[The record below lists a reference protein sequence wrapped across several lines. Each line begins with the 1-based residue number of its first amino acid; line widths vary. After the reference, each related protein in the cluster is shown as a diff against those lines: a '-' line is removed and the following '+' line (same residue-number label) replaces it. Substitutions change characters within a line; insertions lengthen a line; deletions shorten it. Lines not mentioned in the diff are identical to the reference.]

1 MEIVF
6 ECGGVTGHRL
16 FEDLR
21 LFAFVQHFGEQ
32 PEVVPLGFRVF
43 GQGEE
48 MAADQQW
55 LITLAFGQLEVAAM
69 TFEGAFGQMLAALA
83 VDEAARVIVV
93 FEVGQGVAT
102 VFAFQGQAR
111 FFEVVVATGGAAG
124 AGFQAQVE
132 ALDNRVAGDHAGVL
146 LIGHRGQFREH
157 RLVIAENELVRVGA
171 VLEVEVNAF
180 FLAQALDEVQIRLVV
195 LHAVD
200 AFRIDRTGLEFVG
213 VALDAVLFQHHADD
227 FRHAEVLED
236 ALVDAVREVSQLRAQ
251 RHRITGQAFARVTLR
266 GAVDLAMDAAAVR
279 RQLQE
284 GHYSSMIRGAWV
296 DSYLQTQELLG
307 LKEGQGVSS
316 EDEADYKAFEAR
328 LQEQMANYR
337 KTMATDEDR
346 SEFAL
351 FEKYHDTYMQ
361 IQDAVLD
368 LHKRN
373 LEADA
378 IKLFN
383 EKLTPAWYT
392 GRMKLNDII
401 GENKVVADTAMANID
416 DAVAT
421 AKVSMVIS
429 LLVAVLA
436 AGLCGLLLM
445 RAIMAPMNRIVTI
458 LDIMR
463 TGDLSSRLNLDR
475 KDEFGAVETGFNDMM
490 TELTS
495 LVSQAQRSSVQ
506 VTTSV
511 TEIAATSKQQQATAT
526 ETAATTTEIGAT
538 SREIAATSRDLVR
551 TMTEV
556 STAADQASVLAG
568 SGQQG
573 LARMEDTMHSVMG
586 AADLVNAKLAILNE
600 KAGNINQVVVTIVKV
615 ADQTN
620 LLSLNAAIEAEKAG
634 EYGRGFAV
642 VATEVRRLADQTAV
656 ATYDIEQMV
665 REIQSAVSAGV
676 MGMDKFSEEVRR
688 GMSEVQQVGEQLSQ
702 IIHQVQALAPR
713 VLMVNE
719 GMQAQATG
727 AEQINHALV
736 QLGDASSQ
744 TVESLRQASF
754 AIDELSQVAVGLRS
768 GVSRF
773 KV

>member
-1 MEIVF
+1 MKNW
-6 ECGGVTGHRL
+6 T
-16 FEDLR
+16 LR
-21 LFAFVQHFGEQ
+21 QRILASFAVII
-32 PEVVPLGFRVF
+32 
-43 GQGEE
+43 
-48 MAADQQW
+48 A
-55 LITLAFGQLEVAAM
+55 I
-69 TFEGAFGQMLAALA
+69 MLLM
-83 VDEAARVIVV
+83 
-93 FEVGQGVAT
+93 
-102 VFAFQGQAR
+102 
-111 FFEVVVATGGAAG
+111 VVVS
-124 AGFQAQVE
+124 FSRLLSIQSSEEEVRLD
-132 ALDNRVAGDHAGVL
+132 ALPGVYYSTL
-146 LIGHRGQFREH
+146 LRSAWGESYIRTLELIG
-157 RLVIAENELVRVGA
+157 
-171 VLEVEVNAF
+171 
-180 FLAQALDEVQIRLVV
+180 
-195 LHAVD
+195 
-200 AFRIDRTGLEFVG
+200 
-213 VALDAVLFQHHADD
+213 
-227 FRHAEVLED
+227 
-236 ALVDAVREVSQLRAQ
+236 
-251 RHRITGQAFARVTLR
+251 
-266 GAVDLAMDAAAVR
+266 
-279 RQLQE
+279 
-284 GHYSSMIRGAWV
+284 
-296 DSYLQTQELLG
+296 
-307 LKEGQGVSS
+307 EGQGR
-316 EDEADYKAFEAR
+316 ELTGAEKDQFQDFETR
-328 LQEQMANYR
+328 LQQQVDNYKRTIFDDADRANFTDFERTRETYSRLLADVHTNYQRGDYPKARAEFYDQTRPIWSQGR
-337 KTMATDEDR
+337 K
-346 SEFAL
+346 
-351 FEKYHDTYMQ
+351 Q
-361 IQDAVLD
+361 
-368 LHKRN
+368 
-373 LEADA
+373 
-378 IKLFN
+378 
-383 EKLTPAWYT
+383 
-392 GRMKLNDII
+392 LNDII
-401 GENKVVADTAMANID
+401 VTNKKVADDASD
-416 DAVAT
+416 DIGSSIKA
-421 AKVSMVIS
+421 AKISMGIS
-429 LLVAVLA
+429 LLVAIIA
-436 AGLCGLLLM
+436 ATACGLLLM
-445 RAIMAPMNRIVTI
+445 RSIMSPMQRIVAI
-458 LDIMR
+458 LETMR
-463 TGDLSSRLNLDR
+463 TGDLSKRLDLDR

-490 TELTS
+490 TELTG

-511 TEIAATSKQQQATAT
+511 TEIAATSRQQQATAT

-556 STAADQASVLAG
+556 TSAADQASILAG

-573 LARMEDTMHSVMG
+573 LARMEDTMHQVMG

-688 GMSEVQQVGEQLSQ
+688 GMFEVTQVGEQLTQ

-727 AEQINHALV
+727 AEQINQALV

>member
-1 MEIVF
+1 VKNW
-6 ECGGVTGHRL
+6 T
-16 FEDLR
+16 LR
-21 LFAFVQHFGEQ
+21 QRILASFAVII
-32 PEVVPLGFRVF
+32 
-43 GQGEE
+43 
-48 MAADQQW
+48 A
-55 LITLAFGQLEVAAM
+55 I
-69 TFEGAFGQMLAALA
+69 MLLM
-83 VDEAARVIVV
+83 
-93 FEVGQGVAT
+93 
-102 VFAFQGQAR
+102 
-111 FFEVVVATGGAAG
+111 VVVSYSRLLKIETSENSVRDDAIP
-124 AGFQAQVE
+124 
-132 ALDNRVAGDHAGVL
+132 GVY
-146 LIGHRGQFREH
+146 
-157 RLVIAENELVRVGA
+157 
-171 VLEVEVNAF
+171 
-180 FLAQALDEVQIRLVV
+180 
-195 LHAVD
+195 
-200 AFRIDRTGLEFVG
+200 
-213 VALDAVLFQHHADD
+213 
-227 FRHAEVLED
+227 
-236 ALVDAVREVSQLRAQ
+236 
-251 RHRITGQAFARVTLR
+251 
-266 GAVDLAMDAAAVR
+266 
-279 RQLQE
+279 
-284 GHYSSMIRGAWV
+284 YSSMIRGAWV

-316 EDEADYKAFEAR
+316 EDAADYKAFEAR

-346 SEFAL
+346 TEFAA
-351 FEKYHDTYMQ
+351 FEKYHDAYVQ

-378 IKLFN
+378 VKMFHD
-383 EKLTPAWYT
+383 KLTPAWYS

-401 GENKVVADTAMANID
+401 GENKKVADQAMNNID
-416 DAVAT
+416 DAVAA
-421 AKVSMVIS
+421 AKVSMFIS

-445 RAIMAPMNRIVTI
+445 RAIMAPMNRIVQI
-458 LDIMR
+458 LETMR

-490 TELTS
+490 TELTA

>member
-1 MEIVF
+1 VKNW
-6 ECGGVTGHRL
+6 T
-16 FEDLR
+16 LR
-21 LFAFVQHFGEQ
+21 QRILASFAVII
-32 PEVVPLGFRVF
+32 
-43 GQGEE
+43 
-48 MAADQQW
+48 A
-55 LITLAFGQLEVAAM
+55 I
-69 TFEGAFGQMLAALA
+69 MLLM
-83 VDEAARVIVV
+83 
-93 FEVGQGVAT
+93 
-102 VFAFQGQAR
+102 
-111 FFEVVVATGGAAG
+111 VVVSYTRLLSI
-124 AGFQAQVE
+124 QSSEE
-132 ALDNRVAGDHAGVL
+132 AVSDDALPGVYFSTL
-146 LIGHRGQFREH
+146 VRSAWGESYIRTLELIGEGKARELT
-157 RLVIAENELVRVGA
+157 RAE
-171 VLEVEVNAF
+171 
-180 FLAQALDEVQIRLVV
+180 QDQY
-195 LHAVD
+195 
-200 AFRIDRTGLEFVG
+200 
-213 VALDAVLFQHHADD
+213 AD
-227 FRHAEVLED
+227 FETR
-236 ALVDAVREVSQLRAQ
+236 
-251 RHRITGQAFARVTLR
+251 
-266 GAVDLAMDAAAVR
+266 
-279 RQLQE
+279 
-284 GHYSSMIRGAWV
+284 
-296 DSYLQTQELLG
+296 LQTQIDG
-307 LKEGQGVSS
+307 
-316 EDEADYKAFEAR
+316 YK
-328 LQEQMANYR
+328 
-337 KTMATDEDR
+337 KTIFDDTDR
-346 SEFAL
+346 NNFNV
-351 FEKYHDTYMQ
+351 FEKQRETYSRLLNDVIKAYQ
-361 IQDAVLD
+361 NGDYASARTEFYGQVNPVWLQGRKQLNDLIVANKAVADQATSNIESAVL
-368 LHKRN
+368 
-373 LEADA
+373 
-378 IKLFN
+378 
-383 EKLTPAWYT
+383 
-392 GRMKLNDII
+392 
-401 GENKVVADTAMANID
+401 
-416 DAVAT
+416 T
-421 AKVSMVIS
+421 AKVTLGIS
-429 LLVAVLA
+429 LIVAILA
-436 AGLCGLLLM
+436 AGTCGLLLM
-445 RAIMAPMNRIVTI
+445 RTILAPMNRIVRI
-458 LDIMR
+458 LDTMR
-463 TGDLSSRLNLDR
+463 TGDLSSRLKLDR
-475 KDEFGAVETGFNDMM
+475 NDEFGSVQTGFNDMV
-490 TELTS
+490 TELAA

-556 STAADQASVLAG
+556 TSAADQASILAG

-586 AADLVNAKLAILNE
+586 AADLVNSKLAILNE

-688 GMSEVQQVGEQLSQ
+688 GMFEVTQVGEQLSQ

-727 AEQINHALV
+727 AEQINQALV

>member
-1 MEIVF
+1 MKNW
-6 ECGGVTGHRL
+6 T
-16 FEDLR
+16 LR
-21 LFAFVQHFGEQ
+21 QRILASFAVII
-32 PEVVPLGFRVF
+32 
-43 GQGEE
+43 
-48 MAADQQW
+48 A
-55 LITLAFGQLEVAAM
+55 I
-69 TFEGAFGQMLAALA
+69 MLLM
-83 VDEAARVIVV
+83 
-93 FEVGQGVAT
+93 
-102 VFAFQGQAR
+102 
-111 FFEVVVATGGAAG
+111 VVASYSRLLSIESSEET
-124 AGFQAQVE
+124 VRT
-132 ALDNRVAGDHAGVL
+132 DSIPGVY
-146 LIGHRGQFREH
+146 
-157 RLVIAENELVRVGA
+157 
-171 VLEVEVNAF
+171 
-180 FLAQALDEVQIRLVV
+180 
-195 LHAVD
+195 
-200 AFRIDRTGLEFVG
+200 
-213 VALDAVLFQHHADD
+213 
-227 FRHAEVLED
+227 
-236 ALVDAVREVSQLRAQ
+236 
-251 RHRITGQAFARVTLR
+251 
-266 GAVDLAMDAAAVR
+266 
-279 RQLQE
+279 
-284 GHYSSMIRGAWV
+284 YSSMVRSAWV
-296 DSYLQTQELLG
+296 DSYVLTLQLVGSATQRDLTSEDRKLYASYEDRMNQEL
-307 LKEGQGVSS
+307 
-316 EDEADYKAFEAR
+316 D
-328 LQEQMANYR
+328 NYR
-337 KTMATDEDR
+337 TTIFDDQDRAEFDEFERIHGEYTKALSGVLQFYEDKKTE
-346 SEFAL
+346 
-351 FEKYHDTYMQ
+351 Q
-361 IQDAVLD
+361 
-368 LHKRN
+368 
-373 LEADA
+373 ADA
-378 IKLFN
+378 MLN
-383 EKLTPAWYT
+383 EQLAPLWAA
-392 GRMKLNDII
+392 GRKQLNTII
-401 GENKVVADTAMANID
+401 DTNRTQANHATETIAN
-416 DAVAT
+416 AVTT
-421 AKVSMVIS
+421 AKISMVIS
-429 LLVAVLA
+429 LIVAVLA
-436 AGLCGLLLM
+436 AGLCGYLLL
-445 RAIMAPMNRIVTI
+445 RAIMSPMQRIVSI
-458 LDIMR
+458 LETMR
-463 TGDLSSRLNLDR
+463 SGDLSSRLNLDR

-490 TELTS
+490 TELTA

-556 STAADQASVLAG
+556 TSAADQASILAG

-573 LARMEDTMHSVMG
+573 LARMEETMHSVMG

-688 GMSEVQQVGEQLSQ
+688 GMAEVTQVGEQLSQ

-727 AEQINHALV
+727 AEQINLALV

>member
-1 MEIVF
+1 MKNW
-6 ECGGVTGHRL
+6 T
-16 FEDLR
+16 LR
-21 LFAFVQHFGEQ
+21 QRILASFAVII
-32 PEVVPLGFRVF
+32 
-43 GQGEE
+43 
-48 MAADQQW
+48 A
-55 LITLAFGQLEVAAM
+55 I
-69 TFEGAFGQMLAALA
+69 MLLM
-83 VDEAARVIVV
+83 
-93 FEVGQGVAT
+93 
-102 VFAFQGQAR
+102 
-111 FFEVVVATGGAAG
+111 VVVTYS
-124 AGFQAQVE
+124 
-132 ALDNRVAGDHAGVL
+132 RL
-146 LIGHRGQFREH
+146 LKIESSEQE
-157 RLVIAENELVRVGA
+157 VR
-171 VLEVEVNAF
+171 
-180 FLAQALDEVQIRLVV
+180 
-195 LHAVD
+195 
-200 AFRIDRTGLEFVG
+200 T
-213 VALDAVLFQHHADD
+213 DAVPG
-227 FRHAEVLED
+227 VY
-236 ALVDAVREVSQLRAQ
+236 
-251 RHRITGQAFARVTLR
+251 
-266 GAVDLAMDAAAVR
+266 
-279 RQLQE
+279 
-284 GHYSSMIRGAWV
+284 YSSMIRGGWV
-296 DSYLQTQELLG
+296 DSYVKTQQLVG
-307 LKEGQGVSS
+307 LSGQREITA
-316 EDEADYKAFEAR
+316 EDQALYQGYEKHLREEIQNYQKLIEDPADQASFDEFEVNHQDFNKALA
-328 LQEQMANYR
+328 
-337 KTMATDEDR
+337 K
-346 SEFAL
+346 
-351 FEKYHDTYMQ
+351 
-361 IQDAVLD
+361 VLD
-368 LHKRN
+368 LYQRKEYEGARLA
-373 LEADA
+373 LE
-378 IKLFN
+378 K
-383 EKLTPAWYT
+383 ELTPAWLGGRVHLNQIIERNRELAEQASLTIGRAVT
-392 GRMKLNDII
+392 GA
-401 GENKVVADTAMANID
+401 EVAMGL
-416 DAVAT
+416 
-421 AKVSMVIS
+421 SF
-429 LLVAVLA
+429 LVAVLVA
-436 AGLCGLLLM
+436 VLCGLLLM
-445 RAIMAPMNRIVTI
+445 RAIMGPMNRIVEI
-458 LDIMR
+458 LEIMR
-463 TGDLSSRLNLDR
+463 SGDLSRRLNLAR

-490 TELTS
+490 AELTS

-511 TEIAATSKQQQATAT
+511 TEIAATSREQQATAT

-556 STAADQASVLAG
+556 STAADQASVAAG

-573 LARMEDTMHSVMG
+573 LARMEETMHSVMG

-688 GMSEVQQVGEQLSQ
+688 GMAEVQQVGEQLSQ

-744 TVESLRQASF
+744 TVESLRQASS

>member
-1 MEIVF
+1 MKNW
-6 ECGGVTGHRL
+6 T
-16 FEDLR
+16 LR
-21 LFAFVQHFGEQ
+21 QRILASFAVII
-32 PEVVPLGFRVF
+32 
-43 GQGEE
+43 
-48 MAADQQW
+48 A
-55 LITLAFGQLEVAAM
+55 I
-69 TFEGAFGQMLAALA
+69 MLLM
-83 VDEAARVIVV
+83 
-93 FEVGQGVAT
+93 
-102 VFAFQGQAR
+102 
-111 FFEVVVATGGAAG
+111 VVVSYSRLLKIETS
-124 AGFQAQVE
+124 E
-132 ALDNRVAGDHAGVL
+132 AS
-146 LIGHRGQFREH
+146 
-157 RLVIAENELVRVGA
+157 VR
-171 VLEVEVNAF
+171 
-180 FLAQALDEVQIRLVV
+180 D
-195 LHAVD
+195 
-200 AFRIDRTGLEFVG
+200 
-213 VALDAVLFQHHADD
+213 
-227 FRHAEVLED
+227 D
-236 ALVDAVREVSQLRAQ
+236 ALPGVY
-251 RHRITGQAFARVTLR
+251 
-266 GAVDLAMDAAAVR
+266 
-279 RQLQE
+279 
-284 GHYSSMIRGAWV
+284 YSSTIRGAWV
-296 DSYLQTQELLG
+296 DSYLQIQEMLG
-307 LKEGQGVSS
+307 LKEGQGISA
-316 EDEADYKAFEAR
+316 EDAADFKSFEAR
-328 LQEQMANYR
+328 LQDAMSNYR
-337 KTMATDEDR
+337 STVTTEEDR
-346 SEFAL
+346 VEFAA
-351 FEKYHDTYMQ
+351 FEKLHADYGKILAT
-361 IQDAVLD
+361 VLD

-373 LEADA
+373 QEAEA

-383 EKLTPAWYT
+383 EQLTPTWTA
-392 GRMKLNDII
+392 GRIKLNDILR
-401 GENKVVADTAMANID
+401 ENKAVADQDMANID
-416 DAVAT
+416 DAVVT
-421 AKVSMVIS
+421 AKIIMGIS
-429 LLVAVLA
+429 LLIAVLA

-445 RAIMAPMNRIVTI
+445 RAIMAPMNRIVEI
-458 LDIMR
+458 LEIMR
-463 TGDLSSRLNLDR
+463 TGDLSRRLSLAR

>member
-1 MEIVF
+1 MKNW
-6 ECGGVTGHRL
+6 T
-16 FEDLR
+16 LR
-21 LFAFVQHFGEQ
+21 QRILASFA
-32 PEVVPLGFRVF
+32 
-43 GQGEE
+43 
-48 MAADQQW
+48 
-55 LITLAFGQLEVAAM
+55 
-69 TFEGAFGQMLAALA
+69 
-83 VDEAARVIVV
+83 VII
-93 FEVGQGVAT
+93 AIMSLM
-102 VFAFQGQAR
+102 
-111 FFEVVVATGGAAG
+111 VVASYS
-124 AGFQAQVE
+124 
-132 ALDNRVAGDHAGVL
+132 
-146 LIGHRGQFREH
+146 
-157 RLVIAENELVRVGA
+157 RLVSIESSQDQVRT
-171 VLEVEVNAF
+171 
-180 FLAQALDEVQIRLVV
+180 DSIP
-195 LHAVD
+195 
-200 AFRIDRTGLEFVG
+200 GLF
-213 VALDAVLFQHHADD
+213 H
-227 FRHAEVLED
+227 
-236 ALVDAVREVSQLRAQ
+236 
-251 RHRITGQAFARVTLR
+251 
-266 GAVDLAMDAAAVR
+266 
-279 RQLQE
+279 
-284 GHYSSMIRGAWV
+284 SSMIRSAWV
-296 DSYLQTQELLG
+296 DSYVETLHLMNEPSGRPLTKEEVALYKSFDERLEKELAGYRSTIHESDDESLYEEF
-307 LKEGQGVSS
+307 LVLRKKYEQSLSS
-316 EDEADYKAFEAR
+316 VIG
-328 LQEQMANYR
+328 
-337 KTMATDEDR
+337 
-346 SEFAL
+346 L
-351 FEKYHDTYMQ
+351 FEKNDIVEARRLLGDQLTADWNAGRQQLNKM
-361 IQDAVLD
+361 IQDNQNAAIQASIHISDSVL
-368 LHKRN
+368 
-373 LEADA
+373 A
-378 IKLFN
+378 
-383 EKLTPAWYT
+383 
-392 GRMKLNDII
+392 
-401 GENKVVADTAMANID
+401 
-416 DAVAT
+416 
-421 AKVSMVIS
+421 AKASMLIS
-429 LLVAVLA
+429 LLIAVIA
-436 AGLCGLLLM
+436 AGLCGFLLM
-445 RAIMAPMNRIVTI
+445 RAIMSPMQRIVSI
-458 LDIMR
+458 LEIMR
-463 TGDLSSRLNLDR
+463 SGDLSSRLNLER

-490 TELTS
+490 TELTA

-556 STAADQASVLAG
+556 TSAADQASILAG

-573 LARMEDTMHSVMG
+573 LARMEETMHQVMG

-688 GMSEVQQVGEQLSQ
+688 GMSEVQDVGEQLSQ

-754 AIDELSQVAVGLRS
+754 AIDELSQVAIGLRS

>member
-1 MEIVF
+1 VKNW
-6 ECGGVTGHRL
+6 T
-16 FEDLR
+16 LR
-21 LFAFVQHFGEQ
+21 QRILASFAVII
-32 PEVVPLGFRVF
+32 
-43 GQGEE
+43 
-48 MAADQQW
+48 A
-55 LITLAFGQLEVAAM
+55 I
-69 TFEGAFGQMLAALA
+69 MLLM
-83 VDEAARVIVV
+83 
-93 FEVGQGVAT
+93 
-102 VFAFQGQAR
+102 
-111 FFEVVVATGGAAG
+111 VVVAFNRLLVIETSGDEVRLDALPGVYYSSTVRAAWVETYLRTQQLLAEG
-124 AGFQAQVE
+124 EGRSLTNAEEDQYKDFEDRLQAQIANYEKSIFEESDRQDFAQFLQLRERYQLV
-132 ALDNRVAGDHAGVL
+132 LNGVL
-146 LIGHRGQFREH
+146 AAYQGDNFPLAKRIFAEQVTPLWFEGRKTLNALGTKNK
-157 RLVIAENELVRVGA
+157 VIADKA
-171 VLEVEVNAF
+171 S
-180 FLAQALDEVQIRLVV
+180 
-195 LHAVD
+195 D
-200 AFRIDRTGLEFVG
+200 AILS
-213 VALDAVLFQHHADD
+213 A
-227 FRHAEVLED
+227 
-236 ALVDAVREVSQLRAQ
+236 
-251 RHRITGQAFARVTLR
+251 
-266 GAVDLAMDAAAVR
+266 
-279 RQLQE
+279 
-284 GHYSSMIRGAWV
+284 
-296 DSYLQTQELLG
+296 
-307 LKEGQGVSS
+307 VSS
-316 EDEADYKAFEAR
+316 
-328 LQEQMANYR
+328 
-337 KTMATDEDR
+337 
-346 SEFAL
+346 
-351 FEKYHDTYMQ
+351 
-361 IQDAVLD
+361 
-368 LHKRN
+368 
-373 LEADA
+373 
-378 IKLFN
+378 
-383 EKLTPAWYT
+383 
-392 GRMKLNDII
+392 
-401 GENKVVADTAMANID
+401 
-416 DAVAT
+416 
-421 AKVSMVIS
+421 AKITLGIS
-429 LLVAVLA
+429 LLVAVLVA
-436 AGLCGLLLM
+436 AVCGLLLM
-445 RAIMAPMNRIVTI
+445 RSILAPMNRIVRI
-458 LDIMR
+458 LETMR

-475 KDEFGAVETGFNDMM
+475 NDEFGSVQTGFNDMV
-490 TELTS
+490 TELAQ

-556 STAADQASVLAG
+556 TSAADQASILAG

-586 AADLVNAKLAILNE
+586 AADLVNSKLAILNE

-688 GMSEVQQVGEQLSQ
+688 GMFEVTQVGEQLSQ

-727 AEQINHALV
+727 AEQINQALV

>member
-1 MEIVF
+1 MKNW
-6 ECGGVTGHRL
+6 T
-16 FEDLR
+16 LR
-21 LFAFVQHFGEQ
+21 QRILASFAVII
-32 PEVVPLGFRVF
+32 
-43 GQGEE
+43 
-48 MAADQQW
+48 A
-55 LITLAFGQLEVAAM
+55 I
-69 TFEGAFGQMLAALA
+69 MLLM
-83 VDEAARVIVV
+83 
-93 FEVGQGVAT
+93 
-102 VFAFQGQAR
+102 
-111 FFEVVVATGGAAG
+111 VVASYSRLLSIQTSEET
-124 AGFQAQVE
+124 VRN
-132 ALDNRVAGDHAGVL
+132 DSIPGVY
-146 LIGHRGQFREH
+146 
-157 RLVIAENELVRVGA
+157 
-171 VLEVEVNAF
+171 
-180 FLAQALDEVQIRLVV
+180 
-195 LHAVD
+195 
-200 AFRIDRTGLEFVG
+200 
-213 VALDAVLFQHHADD
+213 
-227 FRHAEVLED
+227 
-236 ALVDAVREVSQLRAQ
+236 
-251 RHRITGQAFARVTLR
+251 
-266 GAVDLAMDAAAVR
+266 
-279 RQLQE
+279 
-284 GHYSSMIRGAWV
+284 YSSMVRSAWV
-296 DSYLQTQELLG
+296 DSFVLTLQLVGSSTQRDLT
-307 LKEGQGVSS
+307 S
-316 EDEADYKAFEAR
+316 EDRKLYASYEER
-328 LQEQMANYR
+328 LNRELENYR
-337 KTMATDEDR
+337 GTIFDNQDRAEFDEFERLHQIYGKTLA
-346 SEFAL
+346 
-351 FEKYHDTYMQ
+351 Q
-361 IQDAVLD
+361 VLQ
-368 LHKRN
+368 L
-373 LEADA
+373 
-378 IKLFN
+378 
-383 EKLTPAWYT
+383 Y
-392 GRMKLNDII
+392 
-401 GENKVVADTAMANID
+401 ENKEFEQAEALVSEQLAPVWASGRKQLNTLIDSNRSSATTASENIAQ
-416 DAVAT
+416 AVTA
-421 AKVSMVIS
+421 AKVSMLIS
-429 LLVAVLA
+429 LAIAVLA
-436 AGLCGLLLM
+436 AALCGFLLLQ
-445 RAIMAPMNRIVTI
+445 AIMSPMKRIVAI
-458 LDIMR
+458 LEVMR
-463 TGDLSSRLNLDR
+463 SGDLRSRLNLER

-490 TELTS
+490 TELTA

-556 STAADQASVLAG
+556 TSAADQASILAG

-573 LARMEDTMHSVMG
+573 LARMEETMHSVMG

-688 GMSEVQQVGEQLSQ
+688 GMFEVTQVGEQLSQ
-702 IIHQVQALAPR
+702 IIHLVQALAPR

-727 AEQINHALV
+727 AEQINLALV

>member
-1 MEIVF
+1 MKNW
-6 ECGGVTGHRL
+6 T
-16 FEDLR
+16 LR
-21 LFAFVQHFGEQ
+21 QRILASFAVII
-32 PEVVPLGFRVF
+32 
-43 GQGEE
+43 
-48 MAADQQW
+48 A
-55 LITLAFGQLEVAAM
+55 I
-69 TFEGAFGQMLAALA
+69 MLLM
-83 VDEAARVIVV
+83 
-93 FEVGQGVAT
+93 
-102 VFAFQGQAR
+102 
-111 FFEVVVATGGAAG
+111 VVVSYSRLLKI
-124 AGFQAQVE
+124 E
-132 ALDNRVAGDHAGVL
+132 ASEAS
-146 LIGHRGQFREH
+146 
-157 RLVIAENELVRVGA
+157 VR
-171 VLEVEVNAF
+171 
-180 FLAQALDEVQIRLVV
+180 D
-195 LHAVD
+195 
-200 AFRIDRTGLEFVG
+200 
-213 VALDAVLFQHHADD
+213 
-227 FRHAEVLED
+227 D
-236 ALVDAVREVSQLRAQ
+236 ALPGLY
-251 RHRITGQAFARVTLR
+251 
-266 GAVDLAMDAAAVR
+266 
-279 RQLQE
+279 
-284 GHYSSMIRGAWV
+284 YSSMVRSAWV
-296 DSYLQTQELLG
+296 DTYLQTQEMLG
-307 LKEGQGVSS
+307 LKEGQGFSA
-316 EDEADYKAFEAR
+316 EEAEKSQTYQAH
-328 LQEQMANYR
+328 LQEQMARYQE
-337 KTMATDEDR
+337 TVTTDEDKV
-346 SEFAL
+346 EYAV
-351 FEKYHDTYMQ
+351 FEKLHENYHKVLA
-361 IQDAVLD
+361 AVHD

-373 LEADA
+373 QEVEA
-378 IKLFN
+378 IKMFN
-383 EKLTPAWYT
+383 EQLTPAWT
-392 GRMKLNDII
+392 AGRMKLNDII
-401 GENKVVADTAMANID
+401 RENKAVADVDVANID
-416 DAVAT
+416 DAVIT
-421 AKVSMVIS
+421 AKVIMGIS
-429 LLVAVLA
+429 LLVAILA

-445 RAIMAPMNRIVTI
+445 RAIMAPMNRIVQI
-458 LDIMR
+458 LEIMR
-463 TGDLSSRLNLDR
+463 TGDLSSRLNLER

-556 STAADQASVLAG
+556 STAADQASVAAG

-573 LARMEDTMHSVMG
+573 LARMEETMHSVMG

>member
-1 MEIVF
+1 MKNWTLRQRILASFTVIIAIMLLM
-6 ECGGVTGHRL
+6 VVVSYSRL
-16 FEDLR
+16 LKIE
-21 LFAFVQHFGEQ
+21 A
-32 PEVVPLGFRVF
+32 
-43 GQGEE
+43 GEE
-48 MAADQQW
+48 RM
-55 LITLAFGQLEVAAM
+55 
-69 TFEGAFGQMLAALA
+69 
-83 VDEAARVIVV
+83 R
-93 FEVGQGVAT
+93 
-102 VFAFQGQAR
+102 
-111 FFEVVVATGGAAG
+111 
-124 AGFQAQVE
+124 
-132 ALDNRVAGDHAGVL
+132 N
-146 LIGHRGQFREH
+146 
-157 RLVIAENELVRVGA
+157 
-171 VLEVEVNAF
+171 
-180 FLAQALDEVQIRLVV
+180 
-195 LHAVD
+195 
-200 AFRIDRTGLEFVG
+200 
-213 VALDAVLFQHHADD
+213 DAVPGVYF
-227 FRHAEVLED
+227 
-236 ALVDAVREVSQLRAQ
+236 
-251 RHRITGQAFARVTLR
+251 
-266 GAVDLAMDAAAVR
+266 
-279 RQLQE
+279 
-284 GHYSSMIRGAWV
+284 SSMIRGAWV
-296 DSYLQTQELLG
+296 DNYRQTMEIIGLKRNQGISAEDQENFKKYEENLQTQMAGYQQSITIE
-307 LKEGQGVSS
+307 
-316 EDEADYKAFEAR
+316 EDRIAFAAFEKDH
-328 LQEQMANYR
+328 QEFNRVMA
-337 KTMATDEDR
+337 
-346 SEFAL
+346 
-351 FEKYHDTYMQ
+351 Q
-361 IQDAVLD
+361 VLD
-368 LHKRN
+368 LHLRDQSA
-373 LEADA
+373 EA
-378 IKLFN
+378 IRLFN
-383 EKLTPAWYT
+383 EQLTPLWIK
-392 GRMKLNDII
+392 GRIKLNELISF
-401 GENKVVADTAMANID
+401 NKRIADSATHAID
-416 DAVAT
+416 DAVAA
-421 AKVSMVIS
+421 AKVGMGVS
-429 LLVAVLA
+429 LLVAIFV

-445 RAIMAPMNRIVTI
+445 RAIMAPMNRIVSI
-458 LDIMR
+458 LEIMR
-463 TGDLSSRLNLDR
+463 TGDLSGRLNLER

-490 TELTS
+490 TELTA

-556 STAADQASVLAG
+556 SSAADQASVLAG

-688 GMSEVQQVGEQLSQ
+688 GMAEVQQVGEQLSQ

>member
-1 MEIVF
+1 MKNW
-6 ECGGVTGHRL
+6 T
-16 FEDLR
+16 LR
-21 LFAFVQHFGEQ
+21 QRILASFAVII
-32 PEVVPLGFRVF
+32 
-43 GQGEE
+43 
-48 MAADQQW
+48 A
-55 LITLAFGQLEVAAM
+55 I
-69 TFEGAFGQMLAALA
+69 MLLM
-83 VDEAARVIVV
+83 
-93 FEVGQGVAT
+93 
-102 VFAFQGQAR
+102 
-111 FFEVVVATGGAAG
+111 VVVSYS
-124 AGFQAQVE
+124 
-132 ALDNRVAGDHAGVL
+132 RL
-146 LIGHRGQFREH
+146 LKIESS
-157 RLVIAENELVRVGA
+157 EESVR
-171 VLEVEVNAF
+171 
-180 FLAQALDEVQIRLVV
+180 D
-195 LHAVD
+195 
-200 AFRIDRTGLEFVG
+200 
-213 VALDAVLFQHHADD
+213 DAVPGVYL
-227 FRHAEVLED
+227 
-236 ALVDAVREVSQLRAQ
+236 
-251 RHRITGQAFARVTLR
+251 
-266 GAVDLAMDAAAVR
+266 
-279 RQLQE
+279 
-284 GHYSSMIRGAWV
+284 SSMIRSAWV
-296 DSYLQTQELLG
+296 DSYLDTLDIIG
-307 LKEGQGVSS
+307 LRKDKVVT
-316 EDEADYKAFEAR
+316 EADKADFKTFEAR
-328 LQEQMANYR
+328 IVEQMANYE
-337 KTMATDEDR
+337 KTINGDIDR
-346 SEFAL
+346 AEFNQFETLHQAYNKAL
-351 FEKYHDTYMQ
+351 DG
-361 IQDAVLD
+361 VLD
-368 LHKRN
+368 ALQRQDFATARKVFD
-373 LEADA
+373 EQ
-378 IKLFN
+378 
-383 EKLTPAWYT
+383 LTPTWTA
-392 GRMKLNDII
+392 GRVKLNEII
-401 GENKVVADTAMANID
+401 TENKNVADRATNAID
-416 DAVAT
+416 ESVSA
-421 AKVSMVIS
+421 AKISMGVSLI
-429 LLVAVLA
+429 LAILA

-445 RAIMAPMNRIVTI
+445 RAIMAPMKRIVDI
-458 LDIMR
+458 LETMR
-463 TGDLSSRLNLDR
+463 TGDLSKRLNLER

-490 TELTS
+490 TELTA

-538 SREIAATSRDLVR
+538 SREIAATSKDLVR

-556 STAADQASVLAG
+556 STAADQASVAAG

-573 LARMEDTMHSVMG
+573 LARMEETMHSVMG

-688 GMSEVQQVGEQLSQ
+688 GMFEVQQVGEQLSQ